1 MGYIRKNIRK
11 IIAEI
16 DEHTMPSK
24 WEEFI
29 KKETKHHNLLIKKS
43 GKCYCTHCGLDFKSK
58 MRIGQ
63 KEKCPY
69 CKQTLEI
76 RNSTLKFYEFTKDI
90 MLLDKA
96 ENKLVIRIFEVASN
110 YHYIDKTFS
119 HKAYEYGRIIIDE
132 NCRLV
137 NERVKSS
144 MWSSY
149 VVHTPNA
156 GKWRIFNSYYGLN
169 SRSNLYPYN
178 LKKILKGTRYEYSH
192 LWDFIKKVTGCDLE
206 NLLTG
211 SAKYPSF
218 ELLVKAKLYNLA
230 LEAKEYNK
238 TGNFKERFG
247 VDKEYY
253 EFMKKNNINC
263 EELEILSLIQKA
275 DIKLIKYLKSQLT
288 RHERLEISKYIDLKK
303 LDTYYKNTLDGRIYC
318 DYLQFAQTLGMNM
331 KDKKVLFP
339 ENLKE
344 EHDKLQKQV
353 KIIKNKKIKE
363 NIKKRYMELIKN
375 KFEDKKYIIFP
386 ASSVEA
392 LKDESEQ
399 QNHCVRNYT
408 ERYSNA
414 LCDIYFM
421 RLLTNKEKSL
431 VTVEV
436 RENKIVQKRIKDNAL
451 PNDEENMFL
460 EKWQTRVLQRCSV

>member
-16 DEHTMPSK
+16 DEHKMPSR
-24 WEEFI
+24 WDEFV
-29 KKETKHHNLLIKKS
+29 KKETKHHNLLIKES
-43 GKCYCTHCGLDFKSK
+43 GKCYCTHCGLYFKSNK
-58 MRIGQ
+58 RIGQ

-69 CKQTLEI
+69 CKQILEI
-76 RNSTLKFYEFTKDI
+76 RNSTLRFYGYAKDV

-96 ENKLVIRIFEVASN
+96 EDKIVIRLFEVASN
-110 YHYIDKTFS
+110 YNYTARTFK
-119 HKAYEYGRIIIDE
+119 HKAYEYGRIIIGE

-144 MWSSY
+144 MWSTY
-149 VVHTPNA
+149 VVHTENP
-156 GKWRIFNSYYGLN
+156 GKWRIHNSYYGLN

-178 LKKILKGTRYEYSH
+178 LKKMLKGTIYEYSH
-192 LWDFIKKVTGCDLE
+192 LWDFIKKVKGCDLE

-230 LEAKEYNK
+230 LDAKEYNK

-253 EFMKKNNINC
+253 EFMKRNNINT
-263 EELEILSLIQKA
+263 EELEILTLIQKA
-275 DIKLIKYLKSQLT
+275 DIKLIRYLRTQLT
-288 RHERLEISKYIDLKK
+288 RHERQGISRYIDLKK
-303 LDTYYKNTLDGRIYC
+303 LETYYKDALDGSVYL
-318 DYLQFAQTLGMNM
+318 DYLQFAETLGMNM
-331 KDKKVLFP
+331 NDKKVLFP

-353 KIIKNKKIKE
+353 KVIKSKKVKE
-363 NIKKRYMELIKN
+363 NIKKRYMELLKN
-375 KFEDKKYIIFP
+375 KYKDKKYIILP

-399 QNHCVRNYT
+399 QNHCVRNYA
-408 ERYSNA
+408 EKYANA

-421 RLLTNKEKSL
+421 RLLTNQKKSL

-436 RENKIVQKRIKDNAL
+436 KDNVIVQKRIKDNEL
-451 PNDEENMFL
+451 PNDEENVFL
-460 EKWQTRVLQRCSV
+460 EKWQTRVLQRCRV

>member
-16 DEHTMPSK
+16 DEHKMPSR
-24 WEEFI
+24 WDEFI
-29 KKETKHHNLLIKKS
+29 KRETEHHNLLIKES
-43 GKCYCTHCGLDFKSK
+43 GKCYCTQCGLYFKSK
-58 MRIGQ
+58 KKIGQ
-63 KEKCPY
+63 KQKCPY

-76 RNSTLKFYEFTKDI
+76 RNSTLRFYGYAKDI

-96 ENKLVIRIFEVASN
+96 ENKVVIRLFEVASN
-110 YHYIDKTFS
+110 YDYCNRSFT
-119 HKAYEYGRIIIDE
+119 HKAYEYGRIIIGE

-144 MWSSY
+144 MWSTY
-149 VVHTPNA
+149 VVHTQNP
-156 GKWRIFNSYYGLN
+156 GKWRIHNSYYGLN

-178 LKKILKGTRYEYSH
+178 LKKVLKGTIYEYSH
-192 LWDFIKKVTGCDLE
+192 LWDFIKKVKGCDLE

-230 LEAKEYNK
+230 LDVKEYNK

-253 EFMKKNNINC
+253 EFMKKNNINH
-263 EELEILSLIQKA
+263 EELEILALTQKA
-275 DIKLIKYLKSQLT
+275 DIKLIKYLRTQLT
-288 RHERLEISKYIDLKK
+288 RHERLGISKYIDLKK
-303 LDTYYKNTLDGRIYC
+303 LDTYYKDALDGGIYL
-318 DYLQFAQTLGMNM
+318 DYLQFAETLGMNM

-339 ENLKE
+339 ENLRK

-353 KIIKNKKIKE
+353 KIIKSKKIKE
-363 NIKKRYMELIKN
+363 DIKKRYIELLKN
-375 KFEDKKYIIFP
+375 KYKDKKYIILP

-392 LKDESEQ
+392 MKDESEQ
-399 QNHCVRNYT
+399 QNHCVRNYA
-408 ERYSNA
+408 ERYANA
-414 LCDIYFM
+414 VCDIYFM
-421 RLLTNKEKSL
+421 RLLTNQKKSL

-436 RENKIVQKRIKDNAL
+436 KDNKIVQKRIKDNDP

-460 EKWQTRVLQRCSV
+460 EKWQTKVLQRCRV